1 MEAKRGQRA
10 RRPAV
15 SAGEVTRSLQDAQPT
30 PFWLDQADRP
40 AERESLQRATET
52 DLVIVG
58 AGFSGLWAAVRAK
71 ERDPNREVVLVEGDR
86 VAWAASGRNGGF
98 CSASLTHG
106 RENGVARFPAEIDE
120 LEALGLK
127 NLQEIEST
135 VARYGIDCSFERT
148 GLLSVATAQ
157 YQVEALRQTPG
168 FIDRDA
174 VRAEVNSDTYLAGSW
189 NREGTAMLDPAR
201 LGWGLADAAERLG
214 VKIFE
219 NTAISGMKKRG
230 DRIVLRTS
238 AGHHISAARAALGTN
253 AFPSLVRRN
262 RLFTVPVY
270 DYALMTE
277 PLSPEQLGSLG
288 WKNRQG
294 VSDEGNQFH
303 YYRLTSDNRILW
315 GGYDAVYY
323 FGRQVKPEYD
333 QRPTTFRTLAEHFF
347 ETFPQLAGIRF
358 THQWGGAIDTCTRF
372 FAFYGTAFGGSAA
385 YGLGYTGLGV
395 GATRFGAD
403 VMLDLLAGA
412 STERTRL
419 NAVQSR
425 PLPFPP
431 EPAAYLGIQATRL
444 ALAAADRHQGRR
456 NLWLRTLD
464 RFGLGFDS

>member
-1 MEAKRGQRA
+1 M
-10 RRPAV
+10 
-15 SAGEVTRSLQDAQPT
+15 
-30 PFWLDQADRP
+30 PFWLDQSDRP
-40 AERESLQRATET
+40 AERESLHQANET

-58 AGFSGLWAAVRAK
+58 GGFAGLWTAVRAK
-71 ERDPNREVVLVEGDR
+71 ERSPDREVVLVEGSR
-86 VAWAASGRNGGF
+86 IAWAASGRNGGF
-98 CSASLTHG
+98 CSSSLTHG
-106 RENGVARFPAEIDE
+106 RENGESRFPAEIDE
-120 LEALGLK
+120 LESLGLR
-127 NLQEIEST
+127 NLDEIESS

-148 GLLSVATAQ
+148 GALSVATAPH
-157 YQVEALRQTPG
+157 QVKALRETPG
-168 FIDRDA
+168 FLDRDA
-174 VRAEVNSDTYLAGSW
+174 VRAEVNSPTYLAGSW
-189 NREGTAMLDPAR
+189 NQEGTAMLDPAR
-201 LGWGLADAAERLG
+201 LSWGLADAAQQLG

-219 NTAISGMKKRG
+219 NTQISSMKKRG

-238 AGHHISAARAALGTN
+238 AGHDISAAQAALGTN
-253 AFPSLVRRN
+253 AFPSLVRRT

-277 PLSPEQLGSLG
+277 PLSRDQLDSLG

-303 YYRLTSDNRILW
+303 YYRLTKDNRILW

-323 FGRQVKPEYD
+323 FGRRIKPAYD

-347 ETFPQLAGIRF
+347 ETFPQLGGLRF
-358 THQWGGAIDTCTRF
+358 THRWGGAIDTCARF
-372 FAFYGTAFGGSAA
+372 FAFYGTAFGGNAA

-403 VMLDLLAGA
+403 VMLDLLEGA
-412 STERTRL
+412 PTERTRL
-419 NAVQSR
+419 NAIQSR

-431 EPAAYLGIQATRL
+431 EPAAYVGIQATRM
-444 ALAAADRHQGRR
+444 ALAAADRNEGRR